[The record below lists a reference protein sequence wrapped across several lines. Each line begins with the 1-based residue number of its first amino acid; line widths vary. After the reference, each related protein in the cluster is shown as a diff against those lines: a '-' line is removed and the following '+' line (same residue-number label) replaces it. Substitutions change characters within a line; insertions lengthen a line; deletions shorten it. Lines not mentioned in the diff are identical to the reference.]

1 MKRLRLRGMRL
12 ALGVFAA
19 QAVVGL
25 TAALI
30 WQMARGGWNGWAAL
44 YGAVVAVVPG
54 LFFAWVTL
62 RHPADADPKR
72 VARSLY
78 IGEAGKLALTIALFT
93 IGALEFGAQFLA
105 LLSTYA
111 ICLAVYLLAMAVN
124 R

>member
-19 QAVVGL
+19 QTVVGS
-25 TAALI
+25 TAALS
-30 WQMARGGWNGWAAL
+30 WQMTRGGLNGWAAL
-44 YGAVVAVVPG
+44 YGAAVAVVPG
-54 LFFAWVTL
+54 LFFAWITL

-72 VARSLY
+72 VVRSLY
-78 IGEAGKLALTIALFT
+78 IGEAGKLVLTIALFT
-93 IGALEFGAQFLA
+93 IGVIGFGAQFLA

-111 ICLAVYLLAMAVN
+111 VCLACYWLAMAVN